1 MPTRSSD
8 VRASDARADFALAP
22 LTRLRVKTIL
32 GHSMNINT
40 IQFAFNGKK
49 HKKKQTH
56 DTRITR
62 VTAFVPLSRSSPQS
76 TAPTDGR
83 TKGRGIRERDRQ
95 I

>member
-22 LTRLRVKTIL
+22 LTRFRVKTIL
-32 GHSMNINT
+32 GHSMHINT

-49 HKKKQTH
+49 HTKKTNARHTH

-62 VTAFVPLSRSSPQS
+62 VTAFAVV
-76 TAPTDGR
+76 TAVDRADGR
-83 TKGRGIRERDRQ
+83 THERTRDP
-95 I
+95 